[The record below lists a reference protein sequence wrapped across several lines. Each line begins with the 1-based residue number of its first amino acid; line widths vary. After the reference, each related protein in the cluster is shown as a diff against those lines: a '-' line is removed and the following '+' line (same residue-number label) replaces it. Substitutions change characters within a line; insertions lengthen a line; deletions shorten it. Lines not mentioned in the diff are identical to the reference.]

1 MSLILRNLR
10 LSQTLVRN
18 ISHSCCC
25 QSIASYRATPYSVH
39 SIAQNF
45 AKTHSVHVVQTRS
58 YAKGKDKPKEK
69 GKKKVVINESLLE
82 DIINLSSLK
91 EQMSTV
97 VENLKQ
103 DFIKH
108 LSLRSSAGAIESL
121 KVEFEDDEYVLQDLA
136 QISRK
141 NPKTLIINMSS
152 FPQLI
157 PVTMKALVDSGMNMN
172 PQQEGTT
179 IIIPIPKVTKEHRE
193 SLSKNAKA
201 LFVKCKENIRD
212 IQNKY
217 TKTVKNKEKSEG
229 LSQDDV
235 RSVSEQLKLI
245 ADQYIEQAEKM
256 LNDKQQEL
264 KGDPK

>member
-1 MSLILRNLR
+1 MSLLLRNLR
-10 LSQTLVRN
+10 ISYSLIVRTTFKRVN
-18 ISHSCCC
+18 CCC
-25 QSIASYRATPYSVH
+25 STPVAVQLYGQSTPLFPYNSQSIR
-39 SIAQNF
+39 N
-45 AKTHSVHVVQTRS
+45 

-69 GKKKVVINESLLE
+69 GKKKVIVNESQLEEVIN
-82 DIINLSSLK
+82 ISSLR
-91 EQMSTV
+91 EQMTEV
-97 VENLKQ
+97 VDNLKQ
-103 DFIKH
+103 DFIKQ
-108 LSLRSSAGAIESL
+108 LSLRSSAGSVESL
-121 KVEFEDDEYVLQDLA
+121 KVEFEEEEYVLQDLA

-157 PVTMKALVDSGMNMN
+157 PVTMKALNESGMNVN

-193 SLSKNAKA
+193 GLIKNAKT
-201 LFVKCKENIRD
+201 LFVKCRDKIRD

-217 TKTVKNKEKSEG
+217 VKTVKNKEKSEG

-235 RSVSEQLKLI
+235 RSINEQLKII

-256 LNDKQQEL
+256 TNDKQQEL
-264 KGDPK
+264 KGEAK